1 MEGKSTS
8 GECTSP
14 LAEWPFTLPGD
25 SLALGPDIS
34 VLNLASGESTSLVSN
49 LAPGRFLEMSTSGPL
64 ASVEGPESLFISTE
78 PSTSCPSNSYPWF
91 FLAFL

>member
-14 LAEWPFTLPGD
+14 LAELPFTLPGD

-34 VLNLASGESTSLVSN
+34 VLNLASGESTSPVSN
-49 LAPGRFLEMSTSGPL
+49 LARGRFVEMLTSGPL
-64 ASVEGPESLFISTE
+64 ASVEGPESLFISME
-78 PSTSCPSNSYPWF
+78 PSTSCPSNSYP
-91 FLAFL
+91 